1 MSMSWLFDRLTDL
14 AVSEHLT
21 IVVDPTTVGE
31 GDDRSEI
38 TQLLRRA
45 GHLMHTSVWE
55 GVRKPELTST
65 VEAGG
70 ARFVASGNAAY
81 SALFTTLGPHDLGV
95 SVGGVAPGAALQ
107 VDTTPD
113 LASILDALITL
124 RSYAQRAVA

>member
-1 MSMSWLFDRLTDL
+1 MSWLFDRLTDL

-21 IVVDPTTVGE
+21 IVVDPATVGE

-55 GVRKPELTST
+55 GVRKPELTTIAESR
-65 VEAGG
+65 G
-70 ARFVASGNAAY
+70 ARFVASGDAGY

-95 SVGGVAPGAALQ
+95 SVGGIAPGAALH